1 MQNEPMFTDEH
12 KAKRLKFANWLQTNF
27 RKEDMMKIPFSD
39 EKLFDIE
46 GIYNSQNDRIY
57 AQANIKGGIR
67 QIRKFPQEVM
77 AWFGVCSQGF
87 SPLVIFEN
95 ETVDHNR
102 YIHEVLPVDL
112 KYGNSIFEN
121 DWTPQQNG
129 VKSHAHEKIQKRCTN
144 NFLSF
149 IQRDH

>member
-1 MQNEPMFTDEH
+1 
-12 KAKRLKFANWLQTNF
+12 
-27 RKEDMMKIPFSD
+27 MMKIPFSD

-46 GIYNSQNDRIY
+46 GIYHSQNDRIY

-77 AWFGVCSQGF
+77 AWFGVCSKGF
-87 SPLVIFEN
+87 LPLVIFEN

-102 YIHEVLPVDL
+102 YIYEVLPFAL

-121 DWTPQQNG
+121 DWTSQQNG
-129 VKSHAHEKIQKRCTN
+129 AKPHVHEKTQEWCAN
-144 NFLSF
+144 NFPSF
-149 IQRDH
+149 IHRDH